1 MAINKVDIDFLTKEG
16 LAALR
21 RGDGGTAH
29 RQLSRLAAE
38 ADGAVVPWLALAQ
51 ACKMM
56 GDSKGEMAALQKQ
69 LALNS
74 SDLPTLLMM
83 AEAKVRAN
91 DDRAATSFYQS
102 ALHLAQTLQD
112 IPQILIPQLQKGQA
126 FLQQGTK
133 RYEEH
138 LQASLQKS
146 GALINKRVQQSLD
159 LLLGKTELYQ
169 QQPSMF
175 YFPGLPQKQ
184 FYERS
189 EFAWAAE
196 MEAAIPDMCNELQSI
211 LAQDTEFKPYIEA
224 HPDRPRPNNTLLDDP
239 SWGAYYF
246 WKDGIIVSENA
257 DKCPKTMA
265 ALARTPMPKI
275 DSRSPMA
282 LYSLLKPGTHIAPH
296 HGLLNTRLIC
306 HVPLIL
312 PGSCALRVGNEVR
325 EWRENELIIFDDSFE
340 HEAWNRSDK
349 TRVVLL
355 FEIWR
360 PEINADERATLTT
373 IFEAI
378 NDYGSMPNLF

>member
-1 MAINKVDIDFLTKEG
+1 MTINASDVDFLTKEG

-38 ADGAVVPWLALAQ
+38 ADAAAVPWLALAQ
-51 ACKMM
+51 ACKIM
-56 GDSKGEMAALQKQ
+56 GDGKGEMAALQKQ
-69 LALNS
+69 LALNAA
-74 SDLPTLLMM
+74 DLPTLLMM
-83 AEAKVRAN
+83 ADAKVRAH

-102 ALHLAQTLQD
+102 ALRHAQTAQD
-112 IPQILIPQLQKGQA
+112 IPQILIAQLQKGQD
-126 FLQQGTK
+126 FLRHGTA
-133 RYEEH
+133 RFEAH
-138 LQASLQKS
+138 LQTSLQKS
-146 GALINKRVQQSLD
+146 GAPINPRIQHALD

-184 FYERS
+184 FYERL
-189 EFAWAAE
+189 EFVWVKDI
-196 MEAAIPDMCNELQSI
+196 EAAISDMRQELQTV
-211 LAQDTEFKPYIEA
+211 LAQDQEFKPYIEA
-224 HPDRPRPNNTLLDDP
+224 HPDRPRPNNALLDDP

-246 WKDGIIVSENA
+246 WKNGEIIRENA
-257 DKCPKTMA
+257 EQCPKTMA
-265 ALARTPMPKI
+265 ALDHAPMPAI
-275 DSRSPMA
+275 ALRSPMA

-312 PGSCALRVGNEVR
+312 PGSCGLRVGNETR
-325 EWRENELIIFDDSFE
+325 EWRENELLIFDDSFE

-360 PEINADERATLTT
+360 PEISEEERAALTA

-378 NDYGSMPNLF
+378 NDYGDNAT